1 MAPSGVERARHEVAV
16 EARWRRRLPVPKA
29 PAQDDGVVIHREGEI
44 PGPAGW
50 SPALSTAAA
59 PYAVAEVGVDAL
71 LYFLTLLRRDL
82 RRKRLWPY
90 DPVSYARDIRLPKS
104 KLL

>member
-1 MAPSGVERARHEVAV
+1 M
-16 EARWRRRLPVPKA
+16 
-29 PAQDDGVVIHREGEI
+29 
-44 PGPAGW
+44 
-50 SPALSTAAA
+50 
-59 PYAVAEVGVDAL
+59 DAL

-90 DPVSYARDIRLPKS
+90 DPVSYARDIRLPKP